1 MTAWMAAAMAV
12 TPAIGA
18 QAAES
23 DSSETAAQIA
33 DAVTET
39 SADKVRE
46 ILEYMKEKASQ
57 GQLET
62 GEDIQKAIAE
72 GEEKYQIQMDEGQK
86 QRLLE
91 GLEEL
96 KSMGLSAGQ
105 IVEEAASAYE
115 KYGEDAVNHVG
126 EIAAQAVG
134 NTVKTTLTGL
144 IQGILDALKNAFR
157 NFIGD
162 FFAKLG

>member
-1 MTAWMAAAMAV
+1 MAV
-12 TPAIGA
+12 TPAAGA
-18 QAAES
+18 WAAENG
-23 DSSETAAQIA
+23 SSETASQIA
-33 DAVTET
+33 DAVTEA
-39 SADKVRE
+39 SADKVQE
-46 ILEYMKEKASQ
+46 ILEYMKEKASE
-57 GQLET
+57 GKLET
-62 GEDIQKAIAE
+62 DEDIQNAIAE

-91 GLEEL
+91 GIEKL

-126 EIAAQAVG
+126 EVAGRAIG
-134 NTVKTTLTGL
+134 DTVKTGLTGW
-144 IQGILDALKNAFR
+144 IQGILDTVKNAFR